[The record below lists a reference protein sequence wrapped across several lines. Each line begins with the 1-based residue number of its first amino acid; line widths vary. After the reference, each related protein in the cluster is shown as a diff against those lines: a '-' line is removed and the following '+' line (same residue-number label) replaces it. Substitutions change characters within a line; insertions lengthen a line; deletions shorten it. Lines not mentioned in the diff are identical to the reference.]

1 MTHSEIDNL
10 FSHNVQQINKMYL
23 QAGALVQQLLLELER
38 DGRNTYIR
46 LSDPAERGHTVSY
59 EFVEG
64 DTTLVGRAGRALGF
78 KTVTDSTLE
87 VHSA

>member
-1 MTHSEIDNL
+1 MTQREIDNL
-10 FSHNVQQINKMYL
+10 FNHNVQQINKMYL
-23 QAGALVQQLLLELER
+23 PVGTLVQRLLLELER
-38 DGRNTYIR
+38 DGRYTYIR
-46 LSDPAERGHTVSY
+46 LSDPAEGGRAVSY

-64 DTTLVGRAGRALGF
+64 DPTLVARAGRALGF